1 MEEIYSQIF
10 RLLDKKME
18 KEAEELANKSGIDE
32 KDWERIL
39 TDHFWDWHTEH

>member
-1 MEEIYSQIF
+1 MADVYDKIY

-18 KEAEELANKSGIDE
+18 EEAHKLAKESGLSDKE
-32 KDWERIL
+32 WERIL